1 MLMQGLVLLVV
12 GVGIVFLFLSLLVCI
27 LSLSAKI
34 IPRFDHIL
42 PDEQPRTKV
51 QKAKISERAP
61 SPEEE
66 VAVAIAIAVAHQRD

>member
-34 IPRFDHIL
+34 IPKFNYIL
-42 PDEQPRTKV
+42 PDEQPRAKA
-51 QKAKISERAP
+51 QKAKTSGTKS

-66 VAVAIAIAVAHQRD
+66 IAVAIAAAVAHQQD